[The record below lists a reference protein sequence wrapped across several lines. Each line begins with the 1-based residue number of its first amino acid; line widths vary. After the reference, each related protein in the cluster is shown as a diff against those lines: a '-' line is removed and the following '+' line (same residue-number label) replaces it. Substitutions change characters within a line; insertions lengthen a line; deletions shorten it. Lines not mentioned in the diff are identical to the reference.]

1 MTRVAKIIQETK
13 AYYCLECGVCT
24 GSCPI
29 SRFDATYSPRL
40 MVERALLLPEVDTIE
55 DSHVWSCLTCGTCG
69 SRCPSAIE
77 YSGFTRSVRAAAR
90 DRGLEGVCTHA
101 GTIQAMMELQA
112 TNLFDK
118 DLSWIGK
125 DLKVSET
132 GEYYYFI
139 GCLPQ
144 YEAIFKE
151 LQFDGRGHARST
163 IGVLNRLGIEPVV
176 SSKEKCCGHDFYWS
190 GQFEGFAQ
198 LAKHDLEVIKKSKA
212 KKVVFSCP
220 EGYYLFKQIYPE
232 LFGKLKFE
240 VLHITE
246 VVSEKVKEGGFNLG
260 EITSKVTYQDPCRL
274 GRFSGIYDQPREIIR
289 AIPGLELIEMPRN
302 RKDAVC
308 CGSST
313 WVNCSRVNKKI
324 QLGRLK
330 EAQKTGAETL
340 VTACPKCKI
349 HLSCALKD
357 NDLEEKIEIKDLN
370 VLLAESMGG
379 GEVA

>member
-1 MTRVAKIIQETK
+1 VKTLGEIVAETK

-29 SRFDATYSPRL
+29 SRFDPTYSPRL

-55 DSHVWSCLTCGTCG
+55 DSHVWSCLTCGTCS

-77 YSGFTRSVRAAAR
+77 YRSFTRSVRDVAR
-90 DRGLEGVCTHA
+90 ERGLEGVCTHA
-101 GTIQAMMELQA
+101 GTIQAMMELQ
-112 TNLFDK
+112 TMNLFEK
-118 DLSWIGK
+118 DTSWIGD
-125 DLKVSET
+125 DLKVSKT

-144 YEAIFKE
+144 YEAIFRE
-151 LQFDGRGHARST
+151 QEFDGKDQARSA
-163 IGVLNRLGIEPVV
+163 IKLLNRLGVEPVV
-176 SSKEKCCGHDFYWS
+176 SSEEKCCGHDFYWS
-190 GQFEGFAQ
+190 GQLEGFTR
-198 LAKHDLEVIKKSKA
+198 LAKHNLELIRKSKA

-220 EGYYLFKQIYPE
+220 EGYSLFKQIYPE

-246 VVSEKVKEGGFNLG
+246 LIAERIGEGGIEFSENAA
-260 EITSKVTYQDPCRL
+260 KVTYQDPCRL
-274 GRFSGIYDQPREIIR
+274 GRFSGLYEQPREILK
-289 AIPGLELIEMPRN
+289 AIPGVELLEMPRN
-302 RKDAVC
+302 RKDALC

-324 QLGRLK
+324 QLERLK
-330 EAQKTGAETL
+330 EAIKTGAEKL
-340 VTACPKCKI
+340 ITACPKCKI

-357 NDLEEKIEIKDLN
+357 NDLDQKIEIKDLD
-370 VLLAESMGG
+370 VLLAESLGG